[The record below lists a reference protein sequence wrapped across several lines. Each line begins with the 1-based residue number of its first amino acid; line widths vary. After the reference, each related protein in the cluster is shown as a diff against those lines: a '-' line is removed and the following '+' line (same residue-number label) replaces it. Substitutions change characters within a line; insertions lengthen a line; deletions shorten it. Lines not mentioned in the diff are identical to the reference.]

1 MGPGK
6 SGFYCISFN
15 TSAINHSLPLLN
27 VSYCVLLNRAPNFQV
42 ITVENAH
49 KIKAKVIAEGAN
61 GPITPAADEILIA
74 NKQLV
79 IPDIY
84 CNSGNMYNHFFL
96 CLLNFGAGR
105 RSGMLGT
112 FSL

>member
-1 MGPGK
+1 M
-6 SGFYCISFN
+6 
-15 TSAINHSLPLLN
+15 L
-27 VSYCVLLNRAPNFQV
+27 FQV
-42 ITVENAH
+42 ITVNNAH

-84 CNSGNMYNHFFL
+84 CNSGTCLFENLSIFL
-96 CLLNFGAGR
+96 LIAFA
-105 RSGMLGT
+105 
-112 FSL
+112 SLD